1 VSSFDEVRVQKK
13 LVKEGKIEVVEN
25 PRFLMD
31 ARPKELERR
40 QRKISLF
47 PHHHHRSE
55 SHAAAIGVSAEPLP
69 ASEGSPPSKAT
80 GSLSKATDSPSKRRF
95 IGSLKG
101 LFGPPTVILTHAA
114 T

>member
-25 PRFLMD
+25 PRFMMD

-55 SHAAAIGVSAEPLP
+55 SHAAAIQQPAVKQFRVCLLDLFLRPKALLLP
-69 ASEGSPPSKAT
+69 KLP
-80 GSLSKATDSPSKRRF
+80 
-95 IGSLKG
+95 
-101 LFGPPTVILTHAA
+101 ILLQTE
-114 T
+114 